1 METVAEHKCK
11 SIFVHNDK
19 EKISEAFTL
28 LWAQVI
34 NKKENRQKMHIAQA
48 NTSDL

>member
-1 METVAEHKCK
+1 METAAEQKCK
-11 SIFVHNDK
+11 SIFIHNDK

-34 NKKENRQKMHIAQA
+34 NKKENSQDIHIAQA